1 VEKRRGSG
9 SDDDKKMSM
18 ARQMSQVY
26 NRDVRDVGGEIG
38 SSCLLRN
45 HVAVSLPSCFRSIT
59 LIYNHNIIS
68 FLVKSY
74 RHPMS
79 LLYLAIPLYIRPS
92 ASGHCT
98 TRGKINGEDSSQ
110 THGMKKYLCRLRS
123 AIIAHYKPFAETD
136 LCSSFIY
143 QHNL

>member
-1 VEKRRGSG
+1 MWEERSG
-9 SDDDKKMSM
+9 RHAYFVTMWLSHSHLAFDLYRS
-18 ARQMSQVY
+18 Y
-26 NRDVRDVGGEIG
+26 TIII
-38 SSCLLRN
+38 SS
-45 HVAVSLPSCFRSIT
+45 
-59 LIYNHNIIS
+59 S

-92 ASGHCT
+92 ASGHHCPT
-98 TRGKINGEDSSQ
+98 QGKINGEDSSQ

-143 QHNL
+143 QHNLETDKHEMCMLTRSGPESGFTN